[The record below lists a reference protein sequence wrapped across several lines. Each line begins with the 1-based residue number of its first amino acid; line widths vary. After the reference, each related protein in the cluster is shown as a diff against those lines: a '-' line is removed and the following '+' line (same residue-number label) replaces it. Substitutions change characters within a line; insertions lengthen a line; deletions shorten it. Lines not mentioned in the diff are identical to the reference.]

1 MQAQAHLEQV
11 PIEKIFERI
20 FTLRQITT
28 VDQRLLVSAVLSK
41 DKLNE
46 QEQTLLNRV
55 FERLDKGLLWIGD

>member
-1 MQAQAHLEQV
+1 MQAQAHLPQV

-20 FTLRQITT
+20 FAFRQITT
-28 VDQRLLVSAVLSK
+28 IDQRLLLSAVLSK

-46 QEQTLLNRV
+46 KEQTLLNIV